1 MKTRKWLWWTLG
13 ILAALA
19 LLAGAG
25 LTGYRIGVMHA
36 AQSSDNPHAFMF
48 SHMDRFDDMHGHPG
62 FDGGKPQFH
71 QGNRFDS
78 PRRGFSHGGGFSIFP
93 AFFGLIRLAFWALV
107 IWAAYTLFTRS
118 GWRLVRE
125 NPPAVEVVEEKK
137 PRRAKK
143 SS

>member
-13 ILAALA
+13 ILASLA

-25 LTGYRIGVMHA
+25 FAGYRIGLMQR

-48 SHMDRFDDMHGHPG
+48 NNMDRFHDKIQGHPG
-62 FDGGKPQFH
+62 FGGDMSQFH
-71 QGNRFDS
+71 QGNRFDIG
-78 PRRGFSHGGGFSIFP
+78 RRGFSHSRGLFFPSIF
-93 AFFGLIRLAFWALV
+93 GLVRIAFWVFLFWLTYM
-107 IWAAYTLFTRS
+107 IFTRS

-125 NPPAVEVVEEKK
+125 SPPKVEVVEEKK
-137 PRRAKK
+137 PRTSKK